1 MATINLVLRSTV
13 GRMLTW
19 AEGDANT
26 VAVANGLLNSS
37 DVQQGTGMI
46 AHNSALNYGAGTAG
60 YAINNSGV
68 LGPFSTSASY
78 TAGSFAAAL
87 VTLYQTVGTIA
98 TSLTGYAQLAAA
110 NVFTKGQAVT
120 PVGLTYA
127 ASIATDASLSN
138 NFFVTL
144 TGNATLA
151 NPTNLQSGE
160 VLNYKIKQ
168 DATGSRTLAYGSMFK
183 FPGGTPPVLST
194 AANARDLLT
203 CQYWADEGI
212 LVCNMLNGMA

>member
-1 MATINLVLRSTV
+1 MATINLVLRSVV

-46 AHNSALNYGAGTAG
+46 AHNSAANYAAGTAG

-68 LGPFSTSASY
+68 LAPFSTSVSY

-87 VTLYQTVGTIA
+87 VTLYQTVGTIS

-120 PVGLTYA
+120 PVSLVYA

-138 NFFVTL
+138 NFFITL

-183 FPGGTPPVLST
+183 FASGVSPVLST
-194 AANARDLLT
+194 AANARDLLR
-203 CQYWADEGI
+203 CVYFADEGVLI
-212 LVCNMLNGMA
+212 CDFIKGAA